1 MDSSTSKVL
10 LSFPR
15 LVTGYQKKRTVPK
28 WLRALSEWDPIESD
42 HLIYTHLDSI
52 RKIVFNPSVAQTAS
66 EEELLEMQTFFMEKG
81 MIPARA
87 NLITRSG
94 GQRMYSNMS
103 IWSFVVGFGLLKRTA
118 RGSLGG
124 AESQKY
130 NIPFLMFFF
139 LCHFNSLHFF

>member
-1 MDSSTSKVL
+1 MDSSTSKVP

-81 MIPARA
+81 MIPHVQ
-87 NLITRSG
+87 NLIMRSG
-94 GQRMYSNMS
+94 GQRMYSDMS
-103 IWSFVVGFGLLKRTA
+103 IWIFVVGFGLLKRMA
-118 RGSLGG
+118 RGSPGG
-124 AESQKY
+124 TESQKY
-130 NIPFLMFFF
+130 NIPSLIFFF
-139 LCHFNSLHFF
+139 LCHFHSLHFF